1 MTGIGDSLRD
11 KMLKIKHVVK
21 IPQTGYNRGACLET
35 IERKNAMSTVL
46 ITGANRGIGLEFARQ
61 YSAAGWQVIATCRR
75 PQEGGALETLP
86 VEIRPLDM
94 TDIESFPAFAAGLKG
109 RPMDLLLN
117 NAGLYG
123 LEERQSLGR
132 VDVAEWQR
140 VMMVDVFAPLK
151 LVENLI
157 DNLALSERPVV
168 GNLSSKMG
176 SMADNTS
183 GGIYLYRS
191 AKAALNAVSKS
202 LAVDL
207 RARGILVVALHP
219 GWVKTD
225 MGGPNA
231 LIPVDVSVTGLRRV
245 IAGLTP
251 ADSGRFLA
259 FDGHDVPW

>member
-1 MTGIGDSLRD
+1 M
-11 KMLKIKHVVK
+11 
-21 IPQTGYNRGACLET
+21 
-35 IERKNAMSTVL
+35 
-46 ITGANRGIGLEFARQ
+46 
-61 YSAAGWQVIATCRR
+61 
-75 PQEGGALETLP
+75 ETLP

-157 DNLALSERPVV
+157 DNLVLSERPVV

-259 FDGHDVPW
+259 FDGRNVPW